1 MYENK
6 CYRQQGEYYEVGG
19 HEVVVVLSKGV
30 RASPLNKE
38 SEKVREWA
46 MQQFEGIT
54 SSLVQSPNARMCLLH
69 LGAFKKACVSGMKW
83 EGGKNPRAGLY

>member
-1 MYENK
+1 MVEKDNKWYIKQVHRIFSMYENK

-38 SEKVREWA
+38 SEKVRE
-46 MQQFEGIT
+46 
-54 SSLVQSPNARMCLLH
+54 
-69 LGAFKKACVSGMKW
+69 
-83 EGGKNPRAGLY
+83 

>member
-38 SEKVREWA
+38 SEKVRE
-46 MQQFEGIT
+46 
-54 SSLVQSPNARMCLLH
+54 
-69 LGAFKKACVSGMKW
+69 
-83 EGGKNPRAGLY
+83 

>member
-1 MYENK
+1 M
-6 CYRQQGEYYEVGG
+6 GG

-38 SEKVREWA
+38 SEKARERA
-46 MQQFEGIT
+46 MQQFGGIT

-83 EGGKNPRAGLY
+83 AGGKNLEQGFISP